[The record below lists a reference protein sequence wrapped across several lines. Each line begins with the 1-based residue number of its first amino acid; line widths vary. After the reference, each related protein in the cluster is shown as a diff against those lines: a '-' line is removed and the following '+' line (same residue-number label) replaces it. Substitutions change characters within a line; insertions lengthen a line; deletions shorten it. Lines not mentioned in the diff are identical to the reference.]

1 MATLTPAPAPARS
14 LPIRALAIV
23 GCMVAIVAV
32 SQLAAAFR
40 TPPPA
45 AKPVQQDLAALVPNV
60 ADLDTGT
67 DTSQSHADEVALINQ
82 DITFWSQRFQVHPT
96 DFVSATQWG
105 VREIDLGRVTG
116 DVTAYLRAE
125 AAFDAALKT
134 YAENPAAIGYKGSV
148 LISLHRF
155 ADARDLSN
163 SVLATQPNDPVALAT
178 LGDADLEL
186 GDVVAAHAAFVH
198 VNSVV
203 QGAATMVRLAHLAFI
218 EGDTATAVKDSTA
231 SVPMSIQ
238 EGTEGERA
246 AWYQFQLGETLIST
260 GNLAGATAAYRAAV
274 AADADSYWAH
284 SGLSRALV
292 GAGDLD
298 GAIKEMTAAI
308 AIVPLPDFLARRG
321 DLYTLRAAAG
331 DAVKAKQDYALVE
344 VEAKLA
350 GAAAYVYDRTLV
362 LYLAN
367 HGLDAARAVSL
378 ASGEL
383 ATRKDVYG
391 YDAYAWALL
400 AAGRPADADAAMT
413 TALAF
418 GTKDAKLMY
427 HAGMIAAALGDT
439 SRARTQLT
447 AALALDPTFD
457 PLQAQRARETLAGL

>member
-1 MATLTPAPAPARS
+1 MAALTTARSRS

-23 GCMVAIVAV
+23 GCMVAVVAV
-32 SQLAAAFR
+32 TQFAAALR
-40 TPPPA
+40 TPPVA
-45 AKPVQQDLAALVPNV
+45 RPVQQDLAPLVPDV
-60 ADLDTGT
+60 ADLDTGS
-67 DTSQSHADEVALINQ
+67 DTSQGHAAEVALINA
-82 DITFWSQRFQVHPT
+82 DIAFWSGRFQVHPT

-116 DVTAYLRAE
+116 DVTAYLRAG

-155 ADARDLSN
+155 ADARALSN
-163 SVLATQPNDPVALAT
+163 SVLADQPTNPVALAT
-178 LGDADLEL
+178 LGDASLEL
-186 GDVVAAHAAFVH
+186 GDVATAAASFQH
-198 VNSVV
+198 VNAVAP
-203 QGAATMVRLAHLAFI
+203 GAATLVRLAHLAFI
-218 EGDTATAVKDSTA
+218 EGDTATAVKDA
-231 SVPMSIQ
+231 QAAVPLSVQ

-246 AWYQFQLGETLIST
+246 AWYQYQLGETLIST
-260 GNLAGATAAYRAAV
+260 GDLAGATVAYRAAV

-298 GAIKEMTAAI
+298 GAIKEITTAI

-321 DLYTLRAAAG
+321 DLYTLRARTG
-331 DAVKAKQDYALVE
+331 DAARAKQDYALVE

-350 GAAAYVYDRTLV
+350 GDAAYVYDRTLV

-367 HGLDAARAVSL
+367 HGLDPARAVSL
-378 ASGEL
+378 ASAEL

-391 YDAYAWALL
+391 YDAYAWALF
-400 AAGRPADADAAMT
+400 AAGRPSDADAAMA

-427 HAGMIAAALGDT
+427 HAGMIAAALGDNG
-439 SRARTQLT
+439 RARTDLQ

-457 PLQAQRARETLAGL
+457 PLQAKQARDTLAGL